1 MEAEEAYSSVR
12 LYSQLVKTGKMQ
24 VVNKSQKKGKD
35 AVPVAAAETVMREAD
50 PNDPLKDNYGD
61 APMIQS
67 KVFCTKEYTS
77 LKDLDASKEG
87 QEIWLRTRVSN
98 TRIKGSGGFI
108 VLREKVWTAQG
119 LIFKG
124 ENASKSMIKYVEGIS
139 KESVVDLFAVV
150 KTPKVPIKSC
160 TQSEIEL
167 EIKKIYVISRSLPQL
182 PFQLEDACQPMTLA
196 EAEREGKEDSG
207 DVSEESKETADATQ
221 GNKRARVSQKVRLDN
236 RYIDLRTPI
245 NQALLRISSGV
256 CMFFREFLIERDF
269 TEIHTPKLL
278 AGTSEGGSN
287 VFKFKYFNREG
298 CLAQS
303 PQLFKQMALMADM
316 DRVFEI
322 GPVFRAENS
331 NTHRHLC
338 EFTGLDLEMTI
349 RENYFEVMNL
359 IHEMFLF
366 IFKGLNSKFSK
377 ELDTVRTFF
386 PFIEPML
393 FTEEPLFLT
402 FPEAVKLLNDAGVPQ
417 EPLDDFSTENEKA
430 LGQIVKQK
438 YNTEFYIVHR
448 YPSTVRPFYTMV
460 CADDPDYTC
469 SYDVFMRGEEIISGA
484 QRIHDPTMLA
494 ERAVLKGMELD
505 TIQDYIDSFK
515 YGAFPHGG
523 CGVGLERVCMLFC
536 GLKNIRWTSMFP
548 RDPKRLTP

>member
-24 VVNKSQKKGKD
+24 VVSKSHKKAKD
-35 AVPVAAAETVMREAD
+35 SAPAASLETVMREAD
-50 PNDPLKDNYGD
+50 PDDPLKDNYGD

-67 KVFCTKEYTS
+67 KTLCTKEYTAI
-77 LKDLDASKEG
+77 KDLDSSKVG
-87 QEIWLRTRVSN
+87 QEVWLRSRVHN
-98 TRIKGSGGFI
+98 TRIKGNGGFV

-119 LIFKG
+119 VIFKG
-124 ENASKSMIKYVEGIS
+124 EHASKSMVKYVEGIS
-139 KESVVDLFAVV
+139 KESVVDILALV
-150 KTPKVPIKSC
+150 KAPQVPIKSC
-160 TQSEIEL
+160 SQSDVEL
-167 EIKKIYVISRSLPQL
+167 EIRKIYVISRSLPQL

-196 EAEREGKEDSG
+196 EAEREGKEDS
-207 DVSEESKETADATQ
+207 EEAKDAEPTQ

-256 CMFFREFLIERDF
+256 CLFFREFLLDRDF

-303 PQLFKQMALMADM
+303 PQLFKQMALMADL

-349 RENYFEVMNL
+349 RESYFEVMTL
-359 IHEMFLF
+359 IHEMFLH

-377 ELDTVRTFF
+377 ELETVRTFF

-402 FPEAVKLLNDAGVPQ
+402 FPEAVKLLNDAGIPQ

-448 YPSTVRPFYTMV
+448 YPADVRPFYTMV
-460 CADDPDYTC
+460 CADDSNYTC

-484 QRIHDPTMLA
+484 QRVHDPTMLA
-494 ERAVLKGMELD
+494 ERAVYKNMDLS